1 MLRRL
6 PLALIS
12 LAAVSAWGQNAISA
26 RSGMVNHVE
35 GQVFIEGTA
44 IDPKFGQ
51 FPQVSNDETL
61 STQEGRAEVLL
72 TPGVFLRLAENSSFK
87 MLSNRLSDTAI
98 EVASGSAMVE
108 VDELLKDNAIAVH
121 FKGGTASL
129 VKQGLY
135 RFDEDLAR
143 MRVYDGEAH
152 VSLGEQN
159 LTAKK
164 GKQVALGD
172 SLVASNFDTKV
183 TDPFY
188 RWASRRAE
196 YISTAN
202 ISSARTAGANGLL
215 SSYGGWA
222 WNPWFGMYTFLPGV
236 GYGYS
241 PFGWNFYSPATVG
254 YLYYPW
260 LYGGGN
266 AYPTV
271 GRVNAPTSNGNAGAA
286 ALAPARATP
295 PSESGFGNSSS
306 DSGRFSGG
314 TINSGIASG
323 AAGGG
328 GGMATRGGG
337 GGVGGGRGR

>member
-1 MLRRL
+1 
-6 PLALIS
+6 
-12 LAAVSAWGQNAISA
+12 
-26 RSGMVNHVE
+26 MVNHVE
-35 GQVFIEGTA
+35 GQVFIEGKA

-51 FPQVSNDETL
+51 FPQVSNDQTL

-98 EVASGSAMVE
+98 EVASGSAMLE

-121 FKGGTASL
+121 FKGGTVSL

-135 RFDEDLAR
+135 RFDEDVAR

-164 GKQVALGD
+164 GKQVVLGD
-172 SLVASNFDTKV
+172 SLVASNFDTKI

-241 PFGWNFYSPATVG
+241 PFGWNFYSPATVA
-254 YLYYPW
+254 YLYSPW
-260 LYGGGN
+260 LYGGGY

-314 TINSGIASG
+314 AINSGIASG

>member
-6 PLALIS
+6 PLAFILF
-12 LAAVSAWGQNAISA
+12 AAVSAWGQNAISA

-35 GQVFIEGTA
+35 GQVFIEGKA
-44 IDPKFGQ
+44 IDTKFGQ
-51 FPQVSNDETL
+51 FPQVNNDETL

-98 EVASGSAMVE
+98 EAASGSAMLE

-121 FKGGTASL
+121 FKGGTVSL

-135 RFDEDLAR
+135 RFDENFAR
-143 MRVYDGEAH
+143 LRVYDGEAH
-152 VSLGEQN
+152 VALGEQN
-159 LTAKK
+159 LTARK
-164 GKQVALGD
+164 GKQVVFGD
-172 SLVASNFDTKV
+172 NLVASNFDPKI

-196 YISTAN
+196 YVSTAN
-202 ISSARTAGANGLL
+202 ISSARTAGQNGLL
-215 SSYGGWA
+215 SSYGNWA

-236 GYGYS
+236 GYAYS
-241 PFGWNFYSPATVG
+241 PFGWDFYSPATVG

-260 LYGGGN
+260 LYGGGGY
-266 AYPTV
+266 AHPTV
-271 GRVNAPTSNGNAGAA
+271 GRVAPPTNNGNAGIA

-295 PSESGFGNSSS
+295 PSESG
-306 DSGRFSGG
+306 SGG
-314 TINSGIASG
+314 NPSFGSGGDRSTISSGIASG
-323 AAGGG
+323 GVG
-328 GGMATRGGG
+328 GGMAARGG
-337 GGVGGGRGR
+337 GGVGGGRR